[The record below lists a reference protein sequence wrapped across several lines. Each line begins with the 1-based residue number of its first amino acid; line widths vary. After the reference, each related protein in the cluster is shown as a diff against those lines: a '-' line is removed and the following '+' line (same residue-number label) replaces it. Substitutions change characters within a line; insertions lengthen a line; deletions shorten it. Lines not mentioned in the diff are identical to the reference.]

1 MPGLYIRATARVGP
15 TNMNKEEIEG
25 ARIMRNLIESADTAF
40 WWKDRLIEFLMVLVL
55 IMGVYIYHTL

>member
-1 MPGLYIRATARVGP
+1 
-15 TNMNKEEIEG
+15 MNKEEIEG